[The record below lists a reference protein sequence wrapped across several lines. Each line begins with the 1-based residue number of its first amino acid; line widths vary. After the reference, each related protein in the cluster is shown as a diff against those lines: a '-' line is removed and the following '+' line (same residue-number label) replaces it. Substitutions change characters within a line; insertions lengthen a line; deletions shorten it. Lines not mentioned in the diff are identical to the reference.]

1 MTELVLRTSEAMAKD
16 VGRGN
21 VRLDPADMMRA
32 GLGVGD
38 IATITGQRSTAARVL
53 PAYPEYRGREIMQ
66 IDGTVRQNAGLA
78 LGENGRIGK
87 VAVQPAAHLVLAVKQ
102 RQGPF
107 EQGSQWH
114 RLLEGLP
121 VTKGDCLRIGFFGT
135 TIELFVHDT
144 VPSGPVLV
152 ESTTVIKLKKDQNDG
167 ACQTPVTYEDVG
179 GLAKEMRKIRE
190 MIELPLRFPEVFT
203 HLGIEPPRGVLLYG
217 PPGTGKTLIARAI
230 ANETRASFFH
240 VNGPEI
246 INKYYG
252 ESEAKLREIFDN
264 ARSHAPSIIFL
275 DEVDAIAPRRE
286 EVRGEV
292 EKRVVAQLLAIM
304 DGLESRGQVVVI
316 AATNI
321 PNALDPALRRPGRFD
336 REIAVSVPDQKGRRE
351 ILHIHTRG
359 MPLADDVQLDEF
371 ARDTHGFV
379 GADLQALCKE
389 AAMLALRQ
397 VLPRLEPGLDG
408 VSLDLIS
415 ELQVRQE
422 HFLRALSEIE
432 PSAIREVFVEIPH
445 VDWDDLGGLETIKQE
460 LREAVE
466 WPLYY
471 PELLQ
476 RLDATPPRGVLLVGP
491 PGTGKTLLARAAAS
505 ASAANF
511 ISIKGPELFSKWVGE
526 SEKAV
531 RQVFRTARQAAPCII
546 FFDEIDALVS
556 RRGSGSDDVSD
567 RVLGQLLTEMDGIEA
582 SRGIIVLGATNR
594 LDRLDAALLRPGR
607 FDVVLTL
614 PLPDQDAREQ
624 ILRIHT
630 RKKRLSADVDLRRL
644 ALETKGFA
652 GADLQYICYRATWLA
667 IRRYLG
673 AAEAGAEPARVVA
686 GVPVLSGAAEST
698 SLEIT
703 GADFHEAISLL
714 LQRPKQR

>member
-1 MTELVLRTSEAMAKD
+1 MTELVLKTSEAMAKD

-21 VRLDPADMMRA
+21 VRLDPADMLKA
-32 GLGVGD
+32 GLAVGD
-38 IATITGQRSTAARVL
+38 IITITGQRSTAARVL
-53 PAYPEYRGREIMQ
+53 PVYPEYRNQEIMQ
-66 IDGTVRQNAGLA
+66 LDGTIRQNAGLR
-78 LGENGRIGK
+78 LGDKGLISK
-87 VAVQPAAHLVLAVKQ
+87 TAVQPASQLVLTLKQ

-107 EQGSQWH
+107 EQGSRQLH

-121 VTKGDCLRIGFFGT
+121 ITKGDILRIGFFGT

-144 VPSGPVLV
+144 IPAGPVLV
-152 ESTTVIKLKKDQNDG
+152 ESTTVIKLKKDQSDDG
-167 ACQTPVTYEDVG
+167 GQETITYEDVG
-179 GLAKEMRKIRE
+179 GLAKELRKIRE
-190 MIELPLRFPEVFT
+190 IIELPLKFPEVFT

-230 ANETRASFFH
+230 ANETKASFFH

-252 ESEAKLREIFDN
+252 ESEAKLREIFEN

-275 DEVDAIAPRRE
+275 DEIDAIAPPRE
-286 EVRGEV
+286 EVRGDV

-304 DGLESRGQVVVI
+304 DGLESRGQVIVI

-336 REIAVSVPDQKGRRE
+336 REIIISVPDQKGRRE

-359 MPLADDVQLDEF
+359 MPLADDVQLDEI

-379 GADLQALCKE
+379 GADLEALCKE

-397 VLPRLEPGLDG
+397 VLPKLEPGLDG
-408 VSLDLIS
+408 ISLDLIS
-415 ELQVRQE
+415 DLQVRQQ
-422 HFLRALSEIE
+422 HFIQALAEIE
-432 PSAIREVFVEIPH
+432 PSATREVFVEIPH
-445 VDWDDLGGLETIKQE
+445 IDWDELGGLETVKQE

-471 PELLQ
+471 PDLLQ

-491 PGTGKTLLARAAAS
+491 PGTGKTLLARAVATAS
-505 ASAANF
+505 QANF

-556 RRGSGSDDVSD
+556 RRGAGSDEVSD
-567 RVLGQLLTEMDGIEA
+567 RVLGQLLTEMDGIEGP
-582 SRGIIVLGATNR
+582 RGIIVLGATNR

-607 FDVVLTL
+607 FDIVLTL
-614 PLPDQDAREQ
+614 PLPDSRAREQ

-630 RKKRLSADVDLRRL
+630 RKKRLSADVNLSRL
-644 ALETKGFA
+644 AQETEGLA
-652 GADLQYICYRATWLA
+652 GADLQYICYRATWVA

-673 AAEAGAEPARVVA
+673 TVDRAPD
-686 GVPVLSGAAEST
+686 PS

-703 GADFHEAISLL
+703 GTDFNEAISLL
-714 LQRPKQR
+714 LHRPVVN

>member
-1 MTELVLRTSEAMAKD
+1 MTELVLRSSEAMTKD
-16 VGRGN
+16 VGKGN
-21 VRLDPADMMRA
+21 VRIDPADMMKI
-32 GLGVGD
+32 GLAVGD
-38 IATITGQRSTAARVL
+38 IVTITGQRGTVARVL

-66 IDGTVRQNAGLA
+66 IDGTIRQNAGLS
-78 LGENGRIGK
+78 LGEKGRIGK
-87 VAVQPAAHLVLAVKQ
+87 TAVQPAAQLVLELKQ
-102 RQGPF
+102 RQVVF

-121 VTKGDCLRIGFFGT
+121 LIKGDCLRIGFFGST
-135 TIELFVHDT
+135 LELFVHDT

-152 ESTTVIKLKKDQNDG
+152 ESTTAIKLKKDQSDAAG
-167 ACQTPVTYEDVG
+167 QAAITYEDVG
-179 GLAKEMRKIRE
+179 GLGKELRKIRE

-230 ANETRASFFH
+230 ASETKASFFH

-264 ARSHAPSIIFL
+264 ARSQAPSIIFL
-275 DEVDAIAPRRE
+275 DEIDAIAPRRE
-286 EVRGEV
+286 EVKGEV

-336 REIAVSVPDQKGRRE
+336 REIAVSVPDQNGRRE

-359 MPLADDVQLDEF
+359 MPLADDVQLDGI

-397 VLPRLEPGLDG
+397 ALDRLEPGSDG
-408 VSLDLIS
+408 ISLALIS
-415 ELQVRQE
+415 DLQVRQE
-422 HFLRALSEIE
+422 HFLLALSEIE

-445 VDWDDLGGLETIKQE
+445 VGWDQLGGLETVKQE
-460 LREAVE
+460 IREAVE

-476 RLDATPPRGVLLVGP
+476 QLDATPPRGVLLVGP
-491 PGTGKTLLARAAAS
+491 PGTGKTMLARAAAS
-505 ASAANF
+505 SSQANF

-531 RQVFRTARQAAPCII
+531 RQIFRTARQAAPCII
-546 FFDEIDALVS
+546 FFDEIDALAS
-556 RRGSGSDDVSD
+556 RRGPGSDDVGD

-582 SRGIIVLGATNR
+582 SRGVIVLGATNR

-607 FDVVLTL
+607 FDIVLTL
-614 PLPDQDAREQ
+614 PLPDQRAREQ

-630 RKKRLSADVDLRRL
+630 GKRRLSAEVDLRRL
-644 ALETKGFA
+644 ARETEGLA
-652 GADLQYICYRATWLA
+652 GADLQYVCYRAVWLT

-673 AAEAGAEPARVVA
+673 TADRT
-686 GVPVLSGAAEST
+686 AES
-698 SLEIT
+698 LPEIT

-714 LQRPKQR
+714 LQRPGVKQAGVPER

>member
-1 MTELVLRTSEAMAKD
+1 LTELVLGTAEAMAKD

-21 VRLDPADMMRA
+21 VRLDPADMMRI
-32 GLGVGD
+32 GLAVGD
-38 IATITGQRSTAARVL
+38 IVTITGQRGTVARVL

-66 IDGTVRQNAGLA
+66 IDGTIRQNAGLG
-78 LGENGRIGK
+78 LGEKGRIGK
-87 VAVQPAAHLVLAVKQ
+87 TAVQPAAQLVLALKQ
-102 RQGPF
+102 RQMALD
-107 EQGSQWH
+107 QGNRQLY

-121 VTKGDCLRIGFFGT
+121 VTKGDCLRIGFFGST
-135 TIELFVHDT
+135 VELFVHDT

-152 ESTTVIKLKKDQNDG
+152 ESTTAIKLKKDQSDDG
-167 ACQTPVTYEDVG
+167 SQATITYEDVG
-179 GLAKEMRKIRE
+179 GLAKELRKIRE
-190 MIELPLRFPEVFT
+190 IIELPLRFPEVFT

-230 ANETRASFFH
+230 AKETKASFYH

-252 ESEAKLREIFDN
+252 ESEAKLREIFDT

-275 DEVDAIAPRRE
+275 DEIDAIAPRRE

-304 DGLESRGQVVVI
+304 DGLESRGQVIVI

-336 REIAVSVPDQKGRRE
+336 REIAVSVPDQNGRRE

-359 MPLADDVQLDEF
+359 MPLADDVQLDEI

-397 VLPRLEPGLDG
+397 ALPSLEPGSDG
-408 VSLDLIS
+408 NPLELIS
-415 ELQVRQE
+415 DLQVRQE
-422 HFLRALSEIE
+422 HFLQALSEIE
-432 PSAIREVFVEIPH
+432 PSAVREVFVEIPH
-445 VDWDDLGGLETIKQE
+445 VDWDELGGLETIKQE
-460 LREAVE
+460 VREAVE

-471 PELLQ
+471 PDLLQ

-491 PGTGKTLLARAAAS
+491 PGTGKTLLARAVAS
-505 ASAANF
+505 ASKANF

-531 RQVFRTARQAAPCII
+531 RQVFRIARQAAPCIV

-556 RRGSGSDDVSD
+556 RRGLGSDEVSD

-582 SRGIIVLGATNR
+582 PRGIIVLGATNR

-607 FDVVLTL
+607 FDIVLTL
-614 PLPDQDAREQ
+614 PLPDQRAREQ

-630 RKKRLSADVDLRRL
+630 GKKRLSAEVDLRRL
-644 ALETKGFA
+644 ARETEGFA

-673 AAEAGAEPARVVA
+673 AADRAVDTP
-686 GVPVLSGAAEST
+686 
-698 SLEIT
+698 EIT
-703 GADFHEAISLL
+703 GADFQQAISLL
-714 LQRPKQR
+714 LQRPGG

>member
-1 MTELVLRTSEAMAKD
+1 LTELVLGTAEAMAKD

-21 VRLDPADMMRA
+21 VRLDPADMMRI
-32 GLGVGD
+32 GLAVGD
-38 IATITGQRSTAARVL
+38 IVTITGQRGTVARVL

-66 IDGTVRQNAGLA
+66 IDGTIRQNAGLG
-78 LGENGRIGK
+78 LGEKGRIGK
-87 VAVQPAAHLVLAVKQ
+87 TAVQPAAQLVLALKQ
-102 RQGPF
+102 RQMALD
-107 EQGSQWH
+107 QGNRQLY

-121 VTKGDCLRIGFFGT
+121 VTKGDCLRIGFFGST
-135 TIELFVHDT
+135 VELFVHDT

-152 ESTTVIKLKKDQNDG
+152 ESTTAIKLKKDQSGDG
-167 ACQTPVTYEDVG
+167 SQATITYEDVG
-179 GLAKEMRKIRE
+179 GLAKELRKIRE
-190 MIELPLRFPEVFT
+190 IIELPLRFPEVFT

-230 ANETRASFFH
+230 AKETKASFYH

-252 ESEAKLREIFDN
+252 ESEAKLREIFDT

-275 DEVDAIAPRRE
+275 DEIDAIAPRRE

-304 DGLESRGQVVVI
+304 DGLESRGQVIVI

-336 REIAVSVPDQKGRRE
+336 REIAVSVPDQNGRRE

-359 MPLADDVQLDEF
+359 MPLADDVQLDEI

-397 VLPRLEPGLDG
+397 ALPSLEPGSDG
-408 VSLDLIS
+408 NPLELIS
-415 ELQVRQE
+415 DLQVRQE
-422 HFLRALSEIE
+422 HFLQALSEIE
-432 PSAIREVFVEIPH
+432 PSAVREVFVEIPH
-445 VDWDDLGGLETIKQE
+445 VDWDELGGLETIKQE
-460 LREAVE
+460 VREAVE

-471 PELLQ
+471 PDLLQ

-491 PGTGKTLLARAAAS
+491 PGTGKTLLARAVAS
-505 ASAANF
+505 ASKANF

-531 RQVFRTARQAAPCII
+531 RQVFRIARQAAPCIV

-556 RRGSGSDDVSD
+556 RRGQGSDEVSD

-582 SRGIIVLGATNR
+582 PRGIIVLGATNR

-607 FDVVLTL
+607 FDIVLTL
-614 PLPDQDAREQ
+614 PLPDQRAREQ

-630 RKKRLSADVDLRRL
+630 GKKRLSAEVDLRRL
-644 ALETKGFA
+644 ARETEGFA

-673 AAEAGAEPARVVA
+673 AADRAVDTP
-686 GVPVLSGAAEST
+686 
-698 SLEIT
+698 EIT
-703 GADFHEAISLL
+703 GADFQQAISLL
-714 LQRPKQR
+714 LQRPGG

>member
-1 MTELVLRTSEAMAKD
+1 MTELVLGTAEAMAKD

-21 VRLDPADMMRA
+21 VRLDPADMMRI
-32 GLGVGD
+32 GLAVGD
-38 IATITGQRSTAARVL
+38 IVTITGQRGTVARVL

-66 IDGTVRQNAGLA
+66 IDGTIRQNAGLG
-78 LGENGRIGK
+78 LGEKGRIGK
-87 VAVQPAAHLVLAVKQ
+87 TAVQPAAQLVLALKQ
-102 RQGPF
+102 RQMALD
-107 EQGSQWH
+107 QGNRQLY

-121 VTKGDCLRIGFFGT
+121 VTKGDCLRIGFFGST
-135 TIELFVHDT
+135 VELFVHDT

-152 ESTTVIKLKKDQNDG
+152 ESTTAIKLKKDQSGDG
-167 ACQTPVTYEDVG
+167 SQATITYEDVG
-179 GLAKEMRKIRE
+179 GLAKELRKIRE
-190 MIELPLRFPEVFT
+190 IIELPLRFPEVFT

-230 ANETRASFFH
+230 AKETKASFYH

-252 ESEAKLREIFDN
+252 ESEAKLREIFDT

-275 DEVDAIAPRRE
+275 DEIDAIAPRRE

-304 DGLESRGQVVVI
+304 DGLESRGQVIVI

-336 REIAVSVPDQKGRRE
+336 REIAVSVPDQNGRRE

-359 MPLADDVQLDEF
+359 MPLADDVQLDEI

-397 VLPRLEPGLDG
+397 ALPSLEPGSDG
-408 VSLDLIS
+408 NPLELIS
-415 ELQVRQE
+415 DLQVRQE
-422 HFLRALSEIE
+422 HFLQALSEIE
-432 PSAIREVFVEIPH
+432 PSAVREVFVEIPH
-445 VDWDDLGGLETIKQE
+445 VDWDELGGLETIKQDV
-460 LREAVE
+460 REAVE

-471 PELLQ
+471 PDLLQ

-491 PGTGKTLLARAAAS
+491 PGTGKTLLARAVAS
-505 ASAANF
+505 ASKANF

-531 RQVFRTARQAAPCII
+531 RQVFRIARQAAPCIV

-556 RRGSGSDDVSD
+556 RRGPGSDEVSD

-582 SRGIIVLGATNR
+582 PRGIIVLGATNR

-607 FDVVLTL
+607 FDIVLTL
-614 PLPDQDAREQ
+614 PLPDQRAREQ

-630 RKKRLSADVDLRRL
+630 GKKRLSAEVDLRRL
-644 ALETKGFA
+644 ARETEGFA

-673 AAEAGAEPARVVA
+673 AADRAVDTP
-686 GVPVLSGAAEST
+686 
-698 SLEIT
+698 EIT
-703 GADFHEAISLL
+703 GADFQQAISLL
-714 LQRPKQR
+714 LQRPGG

>member
-1 MTELVLRTSEAMAKD
+1 MAKD

-21 VRLDPADMMRA
+21 VRLDPADMMRI
-32 GLGVGD
+32 GLAVGD
-38 IATITGQRSTAARVL
+38 IVTITGQRGTVARVL

-66 IDGTVRQNAGLA
+66 IDGTIRQNAGLG
-78 LGENGRIGK
+78 LGEKGRIGK
-87 VAVQPAAHLVLAVKQ
+87 TAVQPAAQLVLALKQ
-102 RQGPF
+102 RQMALD
-107 EQGSQWH
+107 QGNRQLY

-121 VTKGDCLRIGFFGT
+121 VTKGDCLRIGFFGST
-135 TIELFVHDT
+135 VELFVHDT

-152 ESTTVIKLKKDQNDG
+152 ESTTAIKLKKDQSGDG
-167 ACQTPVTYEDVG
+167 SQATITYEDVG
-179 GLAKEMRKIRE
+179 GLAKELRKIRE
-190 MIELPLRFPEVFT
+190 IIELPLRFPEVFT

-230 ANETRASFFH
+230 AKETKASFYH

-252 ESEAKLREIFDN
+252 ESEAKLREIFDT

-275 DEVDAIAPRRE
+275 DEIDAIAPRRE

-304 DGLESRGQVVVI
+304 DGLESRGQVIVI

-336 REIAVSVPDQKGRRE
+336 REIAVSVPDQNGRRE

-359 MPLADDVQLDEF
+359 MPLADDVQLDEI

-397 VLPRLEPGLDG
+397 ALPSLEPGSDG
-408 VSLDLIS
+408 NPLELIS
-415 ELQVRQE
+415 DLQVRQE
-422 HFLRALSEIE
+422 HFLQALSEIE
-432 PSAIREVFVEIPH
+432 PSAVREVFVEIPH
-445 VDWDDLGGLETIKQE
+445 VDWDELGGLETIKQE
-460 LREAVE
+460 VREAVE

-471 PELLQ
+471 PDLLQ

-491 PGTGKTLLARAAAS
+491 PGTGKTLLARAVAS
-505 ASAANF
+505 ASKANF

-531 RQVFRTARQAAPCII
+531 RQVFRIARQAAPCIV

-556 RRGSGSDDVSD
+556 RRGPGSDEVSD

-582 SRGIIVLGATNR
+582 PRGIIVLGATNR

-607 FDVVLTL
+607 FDIVLTL
-614 PLPDQDAREQ
+614 PLPDQRAREQ

-630 RKKRLSADVDLRRL
+630 GKKRLSAEVDLRRL
-644 ALETKGFA
+644 ARETEGFA

-673 AAEAGAEPARVVA
+673 AADRAVDTP
-686 GVPVLSGAAEST
+686 
-698 SLEIT
+698 EIT
-703 GADFHEAISLL
+703 GADFQQAISLL
-714 LQRPKQR
+714 LQRPGG

>member
-1 MTELVLRTSEAMAKD
+1 MTELVLKTSEAMAKD

-21 VRLDPADMMRA
+21 VRLDPADMLKA
-32 GLGVGD
+32 GLAVGD
-38 IATITGQRSTAARVL
+38 IITITGQRSTAARVL
-53 PAYPEYRGREIMQ
+53 PVYPEYRNQEIMQ
-66 IDGTVRQNAGLA
+66 LDGTIRQNAGLR
-78 LGENGRIGK
+78 LGDKGLISK
-87 VAVQPAAHLVLAVKQ
+87 TAVQPASQLVLTLKQ

-107 EQGSQWH
+107 EQGSRQLH

-121 VTKGDCLRIGFFGT
+121 ITKGDILRIGFFGT

-144 VPSGPVLV
+144 IPAGPVLV
-152 ESTTVIKLKKDQNDG
+152 ESTTVIKLKKDQSDDG
-167 ACQTPVTYEDVG
+167 GQETITYEDVG
-179 GLAKEMRKIRE
+179 GLAKELRKIRE
-190 MIELPLRFPEVFT
+190 IIELPLKFPEVFT

-230 ANETRASFFH
+230 ANETKASFFH

-252 ESEAKLREIFDN
+252 ESEAKLREIFEN

-275 DEVDAIAPRRE
+275 DEIDAIAPPRE
-286 EVRGEV
+286 EVRGDV

-304 DGLESRGQVVVI
+304 DGLESRGQVIVI

-336 REIAVSVPDQKGRRE
+336 REIIISVPDQKGRRE

-359 MPLADDVQLDEF
+359 MPLADDVQLDEI

-379 GADLQALCKE
+379 GADLEALCKE

-397 VLPRLEPGLDG
+397 VLPKLEPGLDG
-408 VSLDLIS
+408 ISLDLIS
-415 ELQVRQE
+415 DLQVRQQ
-422 HFLRALSEIE
+422 HFIQALAEIE
-432 PSAIREVFVEIPH
+432 PSATREVFVEIPH
-445 VDWDDLGGLETIKQE
+445 IDWDELGGLETVKQE

-471 PELLQ
+471 PDLLQ
-476 RLDATPPRGVLLVGP
+476 CLDATPPRGVLLVGP
-491 PGTGKTLLARAAAS
+491 PGTGKTLLARAVATAS
-505 ASAANF
+505 QANF

-556 RRGSGSDDVSD
+556 RRGAGSDEVSD
-567 RVLGQLLTEMDGIEA
+567 RVLGQLLTEMDGIEGP
-582 SRGIIVLGATNR
+582 RGIIVLGATNR

-607 FDVVLTL
+607 FDIVLTL
-614 PLPDQDAREQ
+614 PLPDSRAREQ

-630 RKKRLSADVDLRRL
+630 RKKRLSADVNLSRL
-644 ALETKGFA
+644 AQETEGLA
-652 GADLQYICYRATWLA
+652 GADLQYICYRATWVA

-673 AAEAGAEPARVVA
+673 TVDRAPD
-686 GVPVLSGAAEST
+686 PS

-703 GADFHEAISLL
+703 GTDFNEAISLL
-714 LQRPKQR
+714 LHRPVVN

>member
-1 MTELVLRTSEAMAKD
+1 MAKD

-21 VRLDPADMMRA
+21 VRLDPADMMRI
-32 GLGVGD
+32 GLAVGD
-38 IATITGQRSTAARVL
+38 IVTITGQRGTVARVL

-66 IDGTVRQNAGLA
+66 IDGTIRQNAGLG
-78 LGENGRIGK
+78 LGEKGRIGK
-87 VAVQPAAHLVLAVKQ
+87 TAVQPAAQLVLALKQ
-102 RQGPF
+102 RQMALD
-107 EQGSQWH
+107 QGNRQLY

-121 VTKGDCLRIGFFGT
+121 VTKGDCLRIGFFGST
-135 TIELFVHDT
+135 VELFVHDT

-152 ESTTVIKLKKDQNDG
+152 ESTTAIKLKKDQSGDG
-167 ACQTPVTYEDVG
+167 SQATITYEDVG
-179 GLAKEMRKIRE
+179 GLAKELRKIRE
-190 MIELPLRFPEVFT
+190 IIELPLRFPEVFT

-230 ANETRASFFH
+230 AKETKASFYH

-252 ESEAKLREIFDN
+252 ESEAKLREIFDT

-275 DEVDAIAPRRE
+275 DEIDAIAPRRE

-304 DGLESRGQVVVI
+304 DGLESRGQVIVI

-336 REIAVSVPDQKGRRE
+336 REIAVSVPDQNGRRE

-359 MPLADDVQLDEF
+359 MPLADDVQLDEI

-397 VLPRLEPGLDG
+397 ALPSLEPGSDG
-408 VSLDLIS
+408 NPLELIS
-415 ELQVRQE
+415 DLQVRQE
-422 HFLRALSEIE
+422 HFLQALSEIE
-432 PSAIREVFVEIPH
+432 PSAVREVFVEIPH
-445 VDWDDLGGLETIKQE
+445 VDWDELGGLETIKQE
-460 LREAVE
+460 VREAVE

-471 PELLQ
+471 PDLLQ

-491 PGTGKTLLARAAAS
+491 PGTGKTLLARAVAS
-505 ASAANF
+505 ASKANF

-531 RQVFRTARQAAPCII
+531 RQVFRIARQAAPCIV

-556 RRGSGSDDVSD
+556 RRGQGSDEVSD

-582 SRGIIVLGATNR
+582 PRGIIVLGATNR

-607 FDVVLTL
+607 FDIVLTL
-614 PLPDQDAREQ
+614 PLPDQRAREQ

-630 RKKRLSADVDLRRL
+630 GKKRLSAEVDLRRL
-644 ALETKGFA
+644 ARETEGFA

-673 AAEAGAEPARVVA
+673 AADRAVDTP
-686 GVPVLSGAAEST
+686 
-698 SLEIT
+698 EIT
-703 GADFHEAISLL
+703 GADFQQAISLL
-714 LQRPKQR
+714 LQRPGG

>member
-1 MTELVLRTSEAMAKD
+1 LTELVLGTAEAMAKD

-21 VRLDPADMMRA
+21 VRLDPADMMRI
-32 GLGVGD
+32 GLAVGD
-38 IATITGQRSTAARVL
+38 IVTITGQRGTVARVL

-66 IDGTVRQNAGLA
+66 IDGTIRQNAGLG
-78 LGENGRIGK
+78 LGEKGRIGK
-87 VAVQPAAHLVLAVKQ
+87 TAVQPAAQLVLALKQ
-102 RQGPF
+102 RQMALD
-107 EQGSQWH
+107 QGNRQLY

-121 VTKGDCLRIGFFGT
+121 VTKGDCLRIGFFGST
-135 TIELFVHDT
+135 VELFVHDT

-152 ESTTVIKLKKDQNDG
+152 ESTTAIKLKKDQSGDG
-167 ACQTPVTYEDVG
+167 SQATITYEDVG
-179 GLAKEMRKIRE
+179 GLAKELRKIRE
-190 MIELPLRFPEVFT
+190 IIELPLRFPEVFT

-230 ANETRASFFH
+230 AKETKASFYH

-252 ESEAKLREIFDN
+252 ESEAKLREIFDT

-275 DEVDAIAPRRE
+275 DEIDAIAPRRE

-304 DGLESRGQVVVI
+304 DGLESRGQVIVI

-336 REIAVSVPDQKGRRE
+336 REIAVSVPDQNGRRE

-359 MPLADDVQLDEF
+359 MPLADDVQLDEI

-397 VLPRLEPGLDG
+397 ALPSLEPGSDG
-408 VSLDLIS
+408 NPLELIS
-415 ELQVRQE
+415 DLQVRQE
-422 HFLRALSEIE
+422 HFLQALSEIE
-432 PSAIREVFVEIPH
+432 PSAVREVFVEIPH
-445 VDWDDLGGLETIKQE
+445 VDWDELGGLETIKQE
-460 LREAVE
+460 VREAVE

-471 PELLQ
+471 PDLLQ

-491 PGTGKTLLARAAAS
+491 PGTGKTLLARAVAS
-505 ASAANF
+505 ASKANF

-531 RQVFRTARQAAPCII
+531 RQVFRIARQAAPCIV

-556 RRGSGSDDVSD
+556 RRGPGSDEVSD

-582 SRGIIVLGATNR
+582 PRGIIVLGATNR

-607 FDVVLTL
+607 FDIVLTL
-614 PLPDQDAREQ
+614 PLPDQRAREQ

-630 RKKRLSADVDLRRL
+630 GKKRLSAEVDLRRL
-644 ALETKGFA
+644 ARETEGFA

-673 AAEAGAEPARVVA
+673 AADRAVDTP
-686 GVPVLSGAAEST
+686 
-698 SLEIT
+698 EIT
-703 GADFHEAISLL
+703 GADFQQAISLL
-714 LQRPKQR
+714 LQRPGG